1 MTQRLKASQHDGSAL
16 IQMRGMAA
24 SFLKCEMAVD
34 VSESGVKRPGVGD
47 ELVSCHRHHLWRT
60 WDQVL
65 VHSQRYDTEGP
76 RRNRKKLFD
85 GWRTGTGLLPWQQ
98 PSSAASFACLQSEK
112 LWLQTWCLQDVVIN
126 RDLGPRV
133 SWLHFSR
140 LSCQICSGDSSDARV
155 TAAIQRYDDRSV
167 CSV

>member
-1 MTQRLKASQHDGSAL
+1 MTQRLKASRRDGSAL
-16 IQMRGMAA
+16 IRMRGMAA
-24 SFLKCEMAVD
+24 SFWKCEMAVN

-47 ELVSCHRHHLWRT
+47 ELVSCHRRHLCRT

-65 VHSQRYDTEGP
+65 VHSQRYDTGGL

-112 LWLQTWCLQDVVIN
+112 LWLQTWCLQDVVTKGSGATGFVVTFFTSVLP
-126 RDLGPRV
+126 DLLWRQ
-133 SWLHFSR
+133 LRRQNH
-140 LSCQICSGDSSDARV
+140 
-155 TAAIQRYDDRSV
+155 RSHPKM
-167 CSV
+167 